1 MVDEAEDQFT
11 RALEDVAA
19 GCGPRSQHLAG
30 LSHLAPEQVERFR
43 SIWATLGEGQ
53 RRELLEALSRLEAA
67 TPRLEFNAVY
77 RLGIDDSSPDVR
89 RCAIVSIVEDAAL
102 ELLDRLIERLRV
114 DPAAEVRAA
123 AARALEPFAR
133 RAELGEL
140 PAADA
145 ERLREALRETIHR
158 PGENTAVRGAALAA
172 LGYFSDEQTRRE
184 LEAGWRDAELR
195 LHALRGIGHSA
206 DERWVDLVI
215 EALGS
220 PESAMRQ
227 AAAEA
232 AGEICS
238 EKTVPRLAELV
249 DDPALSVR
257 LAAIAAL
264 GEIGGEEAREA
275 LLYALE
281 DKRQVIRDAAEEAL
295 TKLEGFEEPLSF

>member
-1 MVDEAEDQFT
+1 MDAADDLFT

-19 GCGPRSQHLAG
+19 GRGPRSEHLAG
-30 LSHLAPEQVERFR
+30 LSHLAPEQVARLRLVWSALTE
-43 SIWATLGEGQ
+43 TQ
-53 RRELLEALSRLEAA
+53 RRELLESLSRLEAA

-77 RLGIDDSSPDVR
+77 GL
-89 RCAIVSIVEDAAL
+89 AL
-102 ELLDRLIERLRV
+102 D
-114 DPAAEVRAA
+114 DPAAAVRRAAIVAIIEDPGVQLLEPLIVRLLDDPDAGVRAA

-140 PAADA
+140 SDEDA
-145 ERLREALRETIHR
+145 VRLRDALFQVLHR
-158 PGENTAVRGAALAA
+158 DGEPSAVRGAALAA
-172 LGYFSDEQTRRE
+172 LGYFSDERVRGE
-184 LEAGWRDAELR
+184 LEAGWRNAELR
-195 LHALRGIGHSA
+195 LQALRGFGHNA
-206 DERWVDLVI
+206 DERWLRYVV
-215 EALGS
+215 EAMES
-220 PESAMRQ
+220 PESALRE

-232 AGEICS
+232 AGEICA
-238 EKTVPRLAELV
+238 EEAVPRLADLV
-249 DDPALSVR
+249 DDPSLSVR